1 MKKEQTYTSEEVEK
15 KRKLSLVLYA
25 FSLIGAIVLL
35 IILFTQDIEIFY
47 VGPVMA
53 VLVVAFI
60 AATEIKTRIQPALA
74 EAIMREIHS
83 PGLEITYSQ
92 KAGIP
97 EKYFRHADFIKH
109 YDVYKS
115 FDFILGKL
123 EDRDFILSG
132 AVIKNRSKTAPEEE
146 PKVIYEGIFGIT
158 DFKNEDNIEMI
169 IAPDIQNKFLNGIFE
184 DMKKALGGDKKVVR
198 LENPEFERFFEV
210 YSNDQVASRKIITL
224 VFMEKMV
231 EFRRQVKKNVTL
243 IYKNNKAYFF
253 IENRYVVDTNKLYF
267 KGINQETISEA
278 TEFIRLLGEI
288 VTNVATPVSEMK
300 TNH

>member
-1 MKKEQTYTSEEVEK
+1 MKKERTYTTEEIER
-15 KRKLSLVLYA
+15 KRKLSLALYV

-35 IILFTQDIEIFY
+35 IVLFTCEINIFAI
-47 VGPVMA
+47 GPILA
-53 VLVVAFI
+53 ILVIAFV
-60 AATEIKTRIQPALA
+60 AATEIKTTVQLALS
-74 EAIMREIHS
+74 EVLMKEIHS

-97 EKYFRHADFIKH
+97 EKYFRHANFIKR
-109 YDVYKS
+109 YDSYKS

-132 AVIKNRSKTAPEEE
+132 AVIKNRSNTAPQEE

-158 DFKNEDNIEMI
+158 DFKNEDNLEMI

-184 DMKKALGGDKKVVR
+184 DMKKALGADKKVVR
-198 LENPEFERFFEV
+198 LENPEFERYFEV
-210 YSNDQVASRKIITL
+210 YSNEQVASRKIITL

-231 EFRRQVKKNVTL
+231 EFRRQVKRNVTL
-243 IYKNNKAYFF
+243 IYKNNKVYFF
-253 IENRYVVDTNKLYF
+253 VEKRYVIDTNKLYF
-267 KGINQETISEA
+267 KGINQETIAEA

-288 VTNVATPVSEMK
+288 VTSVATPVSEMK
-300 TNH
+300 AKN